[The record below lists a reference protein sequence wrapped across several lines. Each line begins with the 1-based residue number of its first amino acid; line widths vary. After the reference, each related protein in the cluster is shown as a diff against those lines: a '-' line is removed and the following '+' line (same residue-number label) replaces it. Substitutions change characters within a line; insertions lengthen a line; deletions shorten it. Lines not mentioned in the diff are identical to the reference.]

1 MGVEDSSSHCH
12 LINATLDADTA
23 TAAATSSPSS
33 SSSTV
38 NHTLLLLQS
47 DDLNA
52 RVDAAKEIRRL
63 TKTSQR
69 YRRHFAAA
77 VAPLV
82 DMLRCLSADANE
94 AALAAL
100 LNLAVKDET

>member
-1 MGVEDSSSHCH
+1 MGAEDSSSSHCH
-12 LINATLDADTA
+12 LTDADTS
-23 TAAATSSPSS
+23 AASSPSS

-47 DDLNA
+47 DDLAA
-52 RVDAAKEIRRL
+52 RMDAAKEIRRL

-69 YRRHFAAA
+69 YRRHFSVA

-82 DMLRCLSADANE
+82 QMLRGQSADANE

-100 LNLAVKDET
+100 LNLAVKDDM